1 MKNFYVCP
9 STDPVDP
16 KDENYE
22 ANLIKYAEV
31 LERAGADALHAD
43 VMDGK
48 FVERKTLTAPV
59 LKKIRSG
66 TTLPIDV
73 HLMTNY
79 CMKEVKDFI
88 SAGANII
95 TLHIENF
102 IKKNKLKKC
111 KLKRAIKEIK
121 KGDCLVGISLKPN
134 TDEKFVLE
142 IIKLVDLI
150 LVMSV
155 EPGKS
160 GQKFIENSYKR
171 VESFDKT
178 RKKCGLNYLI
188 EVDGGITPEI
198 SKELKNL
205 GADMVVSGSYIF
217 KADLKEEAINAFK
230 N

>member
-22 ANLIKYAEV
+22 ANLIKYAED
-31 LERAGADALHAD
+31 LERAGADFLHAD

-59 LKKIRSG
+59 LKKIRNC

-79 CMKEVKDFI
+79 CMEELKEFLA
-88 SAGANII
+88 SGANII
-95 TLHIENF
+95 TIHIENF

-111 KLKRAIKEIK
+111 KLKKAIKIIK
-121 KGDCLVGISLKPN
+121 ENNCLVGISLKPN
-134 TDEKFVLE
+134 TEERFVLE
-142 IIKLVDLI
+142 IISQIDLI
-150 LVMSV
+150 LIMSV

-171 VESFDKT
+171 VEFFDKI
-178 RKKCGLNYLI
+178 RKENDLNYLI

-198 SKELKNL
+198 SKNLKKF
-205 GADMVVSGSYIF
+205 GANAVVSGSYIYNS
-217 KADLKEEAINAFK
+217 DLKEEAINAFK

>member
-1 MKNFYVCP
+1 M
-9 STDPVDP
+9 
-16 KDENYE
+16 
-22 ANLIKYAEV
+22 
-31 LERAGADALHAD
+31 HAD

-59 LKKIRSG
+59 LKKIRNC

-79 CMKEVKDFI
+79 CMEELKEFLA
-88 SAGANII
+88 SGANII
-95 TLHIENF
+95 TIHIENF

-111 KLKRAIKEIK
+111 KLKKAIKIIK
-121 KGDCLVGISLKPN
+121 ENNCLVGISLKPN
-134 TDEKFVLE
+134 TEERFVLE
-142 IIKLVDLI
+142 IISQIDLI
-150 LVMSV
+150 LIMSV

-171 VESFDKT
+171 VEFFDKI
-178 RKKCGLNYLI
+178 RKENDLNYLI

-198 SKELKNL
+198 SKNLKKF
-205 GADMVVSGSYIF
+205 GANAVVSGSYIYNS
-217 KADLKEEAINAFK
+217 DLKEEAINAFK